1 LKAKAKTQIRR
12 KSPGKTGKKTRVAY
26 VPSESEAFM
35 NRKMREYFR
44 RRLLEWRAELLRESG
59 QTLASLQQESLNEA
73 DLADRATLETDRAL
87 ELRTRERYRKL
98 VSKIEDA
105 LRRIADG
112 TYGYCEETL
121 SLEAQELHERMERT
135 HRDE

>member
-1 LKAKAKTQIRR
+1 M
-12 KSPGKTGKKTRVAY
+12 
-26 VPSESEAFM
+26 PSEAEVYM

-44 RRLLEWRAELLRESG
+44 RRLLDWRAELLRESG

-73 DLADRATLETDRAL
+73 DLTDRASLETDRAL

-98 VSKIEDA
+98 LTKIEEA
-105 LRRIADG
+105 MRRIDDR
-112 TYGYCEETL
+112 TYGYCEETGEPIGLRRLIARPIATL
-121 SLEAQELHERMERT
+121 SLEAQEKHERMERT